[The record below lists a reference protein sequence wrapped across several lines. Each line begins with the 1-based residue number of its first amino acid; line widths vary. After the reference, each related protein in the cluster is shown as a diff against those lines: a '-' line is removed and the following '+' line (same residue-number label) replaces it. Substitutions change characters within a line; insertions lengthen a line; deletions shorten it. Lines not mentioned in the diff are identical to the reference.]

1 MRVRQIVAVATV
13 VMPIAFLLAATQ
25 GLAQDESFP
34 PGDIHIRLERT
45 PCEGKCPTYA
55 LDIDG
60 NGQVTYEGIQWV
72 ATLGRRTWQV
82 PREDV
87 VDLVNRFLAAH
98 FFEAAPEYRH
108 GDTLPATAD
117 SVARAPGAR
126 LTLNL
131 GAKSHTV
138 YLVADYPEALALLPM
153 NVDDAAQV
161 AGRGRSNAPK
171 GSSVGPVSTQ

>member
-1 MRVRQIVAVATV
+1 MRVRQIVAVAAMV
-13 VMPIAFLLAATQ
+13 LLAAAQ
-25 GLAQDESFP
+25 GFAQDESFP
-34 PGDIHIRLERT
+34 PDDIHIRLERT
-45 PCEGKCPTYA
+45 PCQGKCPAYT

-60 NGQVTYEGIQWV
+60 TGQVTYEGIQWV

-98 FFEAAPEYRH
+98 FFEAAPEYRD
-108 GDTLPATAD
+108 GDTLPATAE
-117 SVARAPGAR
+117 SLARAPGAR

-161 AGRGRSNAPK
+161 AGRGRLNAPK
-171 GSSVGPVSTQ
+171 GSAVGPVSTQ

>member
-1 MRVRQIVAVATV
+1 MRVRQIVAVAAMV
-13 VMPIAFLLAATQ
+13 LLAATQ

-34 PGDIHIRLERT
+34 PDDIHIHLERT
-45 PCEGKCPTYA
+45 PCLGKCPTYT

-60 NGQVTYEGIQWV
+60 SGQVTYEGIQWV
-72 ATLGRRTWQV
+72 ATLGRHMWQV

-87 VDLVNRFLAAH
+87 EDLVNRFLAAH
-98 FFEAAPEYRH
+98 FFEAANEYRA

-131 GAKSHTV
+131 GARSHTV

-171 GSSVGPVSTQ
+171 GSPVGPVSTQ

>member
-1 MRVRQIVAVATV
+1 MRVRQIVAVATLV
-13 VMPIAFLLAATQ
+13 LLAAAQ

-34 PGDIHIRLERT
+34 SDDIHIRLERT
-45 PCEGKCPTYA
+45 PCEGTCPTYSI
-55 LDIDG
+55 DIDG
-60 NGQVTYEGIQWV
+60 NGQVTYEGIRWV

-87 VDLVNRFLAAH
+87 TDLVNRFLDAH
-98 FFEAAPEYRH
+98 FFEAAPEYRAEPSQPDA
-108 GDTLPATAD
+108 GG
-117 SVARAPGAR
+117 VARAPGAR

-131 GAKSHTV
+131 GEKSHTV
-138 YLVADYPEALALLPM
+138 YLVAGYPEALALLPM

-171 GSSVGPVSTQ
+171 GSAVGPVSTQ